1 MLEKNY
7 KKNYYFAIGIFLII
21 NILWIC
27 KINTQPFSDFQYY
40 HELAIQI
47 AHGGIWGDTYTS
59 VGYPIFLA
67 AFYKVFGANIFV
79 GKIVN
84 LVLSLLSI
92 ILFKKILDFTS
103 MGEKNKFII
112 FILFAF
118 FPSTIFYN
126 TILGSEILF
135 TFLMLLITYL
145 FFKENFKFKYI
156 YIGILVGINTMV
168 KPFFIVYFFAIFLY
182 KVIFKENILKTIKD
196 SLVILVIALLVLAPW
211 VYRNTKYNGEF
222 TFVSN
227 NGGIVLYINNNSQN
241 NIGRWMPAKEVE
253 NSIVNKEEYKN
264 ANMTTKSKMLKKAAK
279 EWIKTHPKEFTIL
292 GFKRLGN
299 TYFVGD
305 DLAYS
310 LQGVNLN
317 ESTKF
322 KMYYY
327 YGTFRAFFLLIAIC
341 YILYYSI
348 YIIFCLIKRSVD
360 KLDKFTVYLCILFY
374 MFTCV
379 YFVTEGQARYAFPM
393 IFIFCYT
400 FYNFIV
406 MVKNKRNFKKIKLK

>member
-1 MLEKNY
+1 MLEKSY
-7 KKNYYFAIGIFLII
+7 KKNYYFAIGIFILI

-27 KINTQPFSDFQYY
+27 TVNTQPFSDFQYY
-40 HELAIQI
+40 HELAKQI
-47 AHGGIWGDTYTS
+47 ALGGIWGNTYTS
-59 VGYPIFLA
+59 IGYSIFLA
-67 AFYKVFGANIFV
+67 AFYKIFGANILV

-84 LVLSLLSI
+84 LILSLLSI
-92 ILFKKILDFTS
+92 ILFKKILEFTS
-103 MGEKNKFII
+103 MEEKSKFIV

-126 TILGSEILF
+126 TILGSEVLF
-135 TFLMLLITYL
+135 TFLMLLVTYL

-182 KVIFKENILKTIKD
+182 KIIFKENILKTIKE
-196 SLVILVIALLVLAPW
+196 SFSILLIALLVLSPW
-211 VYRNTKYNGEF
+211 AYRNTKYNGEF

-241 NIGRWMPAKEVE
+241 KLGRWMPAKDVE

-264 ANMTTKSKMLKKAAK
+264 ANMTAQSKMLKKAAK

-292 GFKRLGN
+292 GLKRLGN

-317 ESTKF
+317 ESAKF
-322 KMYYY
+322 KMYYV
-327 YGTFRAFFLLIAIC
+327 YGTFRAIFLLIALC
-341 YILYYSI
+341 YIVYYSI
-348 YIIFCLIKRSVD
+348 YIIFCLLKKRVD
-360 KLDKFTVYLCILFY
+360 KLDNLTVYLCILFY

-379 YFVTEGQARYAFPM
+379 YFVTEGQARYSFPM

-400 FYNFIV
+400 FYKFIV
-406 MVKNKRNFKKIKLK
+406 MMKNKQIS

>member
-84 LVLSLLSI
+84 LVLTLLSI

-264 ANMTTKSKMLKKAAK
+264 ANMAAQNKMLKSAAK
-279 EWIKTHPKEFTIL
+279 DWIKSHPKEFTVL
-292 GFKRLGN
+292 GLKRLGN

-310 LQGVNLN
+310 LQGVNLSEN
-317 ESTKF
+317 TKF
-322 KMYYY
+322 KMYYV
-327 YGTFRAFFLLIAIC
+327 YGTFRAIFLLIAIC
-341 YILYYSI
+341 YIFYYSF
-348 YIIFCLIKRSVD
+348 YIIFCLIKKKVN
-360 KLDKFTVYLCILFY
+360 KLNKFTVYLCILFY

-393 IFIFCYT
+393 IFIFCYA
-400 FYNFIV
+400 FYNFII
-406 MVKNKRNFKKIKLK
+406 MRKNKIKLK